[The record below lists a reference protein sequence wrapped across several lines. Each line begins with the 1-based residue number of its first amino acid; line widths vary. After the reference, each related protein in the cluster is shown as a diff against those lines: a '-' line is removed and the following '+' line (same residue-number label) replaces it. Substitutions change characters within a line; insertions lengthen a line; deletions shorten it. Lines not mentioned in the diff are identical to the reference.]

1 MEAIGQLTGGIAH
14 DFNKLLAVIHG
25 NISLLE
31 LGLDADSESRE
42 LTVPALRAVE
52 RGASLTQR
60 LLAFARRQPLRA
72 EVIDAGDLIG
82 GLAEMLRRSLG
93 EDISIETTI
102 SSDHWH
108 CLADPGQL
116 EQAIINLANNA
127 RDAMP
132 DGGKLSIE
140 VSNIALS
147 EPEAAR
153 DPDLIPGEY
162 VLLAVT
168 DTGSDIAPELREK
181 IFEPFFTTK
190 GIGRGTGLGLS
201 MVYGFAKQSGGH
213 MTVHSEVD
221 KGTTFNL
228 YLPRSHESQRN
239 QARPVA
245 TKGGNETIL
254 VVEDDD
260 DLRTLMVAMLSA
272 LGYRVLAAGSGPAAL
287 DLLARESQIDLLL
300 TDVVLPEGMG
310 GKSIAEAVQSRIS
323 TVKVLYMSGYA
334 EGSIVRQGRLEPGVR
349 LLVKPFTCDKL
360 AEQVRSAID
369 S

>member
-1 MEAIGQLTGGIAH
+1 
-14 DFNKLLAVIHG
+14 
-25 NISLLE
+25 
-31 LGLDADSESRE
+31 
-42 LTVPALRAVE
+42 
-52 RGASLTQR
+52 
-60 LLAFARRQPLRA
+60 
-72 EVIDAGDLIG
+72 
-82 GLAEMLRRSLG
+82 
-93 EDISIETTI
+93 
-102 SSDHWH
+102 
-108 CLADPGQL
+108 
-116 EQAIINLANNA
+116 
-127 RDAMP
+127 MP

-168 DTGSDIAPELREK
+168 DTGSGIAPELREK

-300 TDVVLPEGMG
+300 TDVVFARGNGRKIDSGSCSKPNIDGQSAVYVWLRRRIYRSPRTARTRGAT
-310 GKSIAEAVQSRIS
+310 SREAVHLR
-323 TVKVLYMSGYA
+323 
-334 EGSIVRQGRLEPGVR
+334 
-349 LLVKPFTCDKL
+349 
-360 AEQVRSAID
+360 
-369 S
+369 